1 MISQKLADARSYEER
16 YGNAIPKEKRPEY
29 HLSPYIGW
37 MNDPNGFSFHNG
49 MYHLFYQYYPY
60 DTKWGPMHWGH
71 AVSKDLL
78 HWEYLPAALAPDTEH
93 DNAGCFSGGAADLPD
108 GRHLLMY
115 TGVISTDD
123 VRKNLQVQ
131 CLAVEENG
139 EYRKYEQNP
148 VLDQS
153 DLPEGSDP
161 CDFRDPKLTRKP
173 DGTYSCMTV
182 GRNAKGLGQLLYYKS
197 PDGFHWS
204 FDRVIVENDGTYGKM
219 WECPDYFE
227 LDGKYVFLVSPM
239 DMLKT
244 ETFYSGNATIA
255 MVGSRTEDGTFV
267 PEKVMPVDYG
277 LDFYATQTLLTED
290 GRRIMVAWM
299 QNWDSIMDTGEDMP
313 WTGSVTVPRE
323 LHVKNGH
330 LYQTPI
336 RELESLR
343 GERVFI
349 EKAEIHDPVSFEGV
363 QGRVYDLTLQIHPSD
378 GQFSKFDIRIAEQD
392 GIYTSIVYR
401 PKENRLAFDRSS
413 SGTRRSVAHI
423 RKMHNIH
430 EMEDGLKL
438 RILLDRY
445 SCEVFINDGEQV
457 MTHRIQTD
465 PSIGGISFRC
475 DGTAVVDIEGY
486 SLENA

>member
-1 MISQKLADARSYEER
+1 MISQKLADARAYEER

-123 VRKNLQVQ
+123 
-131 CLAVEENG
+131 
-139 EYRKYEQNP
+139 EQNP

-161 CDFRDPKLTRKP
+161 CDFRDPKLFRKP
-173 DGTYSCMTV
+173 DGTYGCLTV
-182 GRNAKGLGQLLYYKS
+182 GRNANGLGQLLYYKS

-255 MVGSRTEDGTFV
+255 MVGSRTDDGTFV

-277 LDFYATQTLLTED
+277 LDFYATQTLLAED

-323 LHVKNGH
+323 LHVKDGH

-363 QGRVYDLTLQIHPSD
+363 QGRVYDLTLQIHPYD

-430 EMEDGLKL
+430 ETEDGLKL